1 MKQNLVLT
9 VAISD
14 CRLQPR
20 SGRRVVLF
28 LTLEAIVG
36 CVLRGT
42 FKVPFSVWNNACVY
56 GWCCFV
62 SAKNC
67 RTKQICFKSFLLF
80 LPISLFQQTWHCR
93 DSTDASSAKK
103 QPSFCLFIGE
113 ICVAHLP
120 VTQIS
125 RLFLKSRC
133 DSCEMGDISVQIRP
147 QRVST
152 CRHKCWLKQFSH
164 LHCSS
169 ELFYTFLDWG
179 ARGSANVRAEVR
191 SQYRKS
197 TTGCLPSCSLTWAG
211 WTVSS
216 NVTSQNTEP
225 SQTVMWLFKADYFLL
240 FTACEKGKL
249 CSVCEPDSPEIVRN
263 VCMEMG

>member
-1 MKQNLVLT
+1 MVG
-9 VAISD
+9 VA
-14 CRLQPR
+14 L
-20 SGRRVVLF
+20 
-28 LTLEAIVG
+28 
-36 CVLRGT
+36 
-42 FKVPFSVWNNACVY
+42 SVQRIAELNKYALKASS
-56 GWCCFV
+56 F
-62 SAKNC
+62 
-67 RTKQICFKSFLLF
+67 FFLLVYF
-80 LPISLFQQTWHCR
+80 SKPDIAGTLQMRHQLKNSLLFI
-93 DSTDASSAKK
+93 
-103 QPSFCLFIGE
+103 CLFIGE

-211 WTVSS
+211 WRVSS

-249 CSVCEPDSPEIVRN
+249 QSMRARFSWNCPKCLYGNGLNLYFSGRLLEARVVVWQHLFAAAVARSEITSRRRWQAYTQIWQIGG
-263 VCMEMG
+263 ERD

>member
-1 MKQNLVLT
+1 MVG
-9 VAISD
+9 VA
-14 CRLQPR
+14 L
-20 SGRRVVLF
+20 
-28 LTLEAIVG
+28 
-36 CVLRGT
+36 
-42 FKVPFSVWNNACVY
+42 SVQRIAELNKYALKASS
-56 GWCCFV
+56 F
-62 SAKNC
+62 
-67 RTKQICFKSFLLF
+67 FFLLVYF
-80 LPISLFQQTWHCR
+80 SKPDIAGTLQMRHQLKNSLLFI
-93 DSTDASSAKK
+93 
-103 QPSFCLFIGE
+103 CLFIGE

-211 WTVSS
+211 WRVSS
-216 NVTSQNTEP
+216 NVTSQDTEP

-249 CSVCEPDSPEIVRN
+249 CRVCEPDSPEIVRN